1 MWTGQTPL
9 LASRQTT
16 EWKRE
21 GRETRGAENNYYF
34 MVHRLDGGRG
44 GGRGRDVECV

>member
-9 LASRQTT
+9 LASRQT